1 LKRKD
6 KIISGD
12 GKVEN
17 REEMLRKLNGTIL
30 QNSISIEIL
39 LRNFF
44 SLLHNENNHLN
55 EEKKKD
61 LSGRIL
67 DLLFKGASFEL
78 IDGDSLTFQL
88 DFLKQ
93 LVKSSNNKMF
103 VVSIL
108 GKQSSGKS
116 TMLNYSLGTQF
127 ITGNGRQT
135 SGLFITFQEL
145 KDGPQGTK

>member
-1 LKRKD
+1 M
-6 KIISGD
+6 
-12 GKVEN
+12 V
-17 REEMLRKLNGTIL
+17 RKLNGTIL

>member
-17 REEMLRKLNGTIL
+17 REEMVRKLNGTIL

>member
-17 REEMLRKLNGTIL
+17 REKMLRILNGTIL